1 MLEQL
6 RRQGRSTWSKVLLY
20 TLAAVFCF
28 WGIGYGFF
36 ARVHPVATVNGQR
49 ILATELDKEANRLR
63 QTLQQIYGAN
73 AAAVMRGINLRQEAL
88 DQLIESQVVSN
99 ESRRLGISISDAA
112 LQNAIASDP
121 SFQVDG
127 QFDFQ
132 RYSDILASNELTPN
146 DYEASKRISLMQS
159 ALRQMVE
166 QGVQVSDAEAR
177 SAYDL
182 RNQKISLAYIEVP
195 NADFAAKIAPTPQQL
210 EDYYKSHTEEFR
222 EPERVKVSYLH
233 YDPMLLAA
241 KVNPSDSDVADYYKR
256 NLKSRFTHPDQ
267 VHASHILIAV
277 PDGAT
282 QAEKDKAKA
291 KAEEVLKQA
300 EKKGADFAKLAHQY
314 SDDPSTR
321 LQGGDLGT
329 FGRNQMIKPF
339 EDAVFSMK
347 PGELRIVETKFGFHV
362 VKLDAFIPAHTDTL
376 AEAKPKIIDA
386 LRGDAGERIA
396 REALDQDV
404 SAALSGQSLQDLA
417 KKRGIEVV
425 ETPAFSKE
433 DAMNVVHDPKLV
445 EAAFKLDPGQVSAV
459 PSGAAPYLV
468 KLLSR
473 EPSHIPPFKDVEA
486 KAREHYVRANAES
499 QARARARQLLEQIKS
514 PAEFD
519 KVAVSNK
526 LAVHRTDSFPRS
538 SNSIPGIGTFPEVT
552 DAAAMVAQIP
562 GVIDRVM
569 ENRGD
574 SYIFEVTARSMPS
587 DDEWK
592 SGQKTFTEEFLQQ
605 RRGEAWTRFL
615 EALKSRADIKI
626 DRDQLGQAPESSE

>member
-49 ILATELDKEANRLR
+49 ILAADLDKEANRLR

-73 AAAVMRGINLRQEAL
+73 APSVLRGINLRQEAL
-88 DQLIESQVVSN
+88 DQLVERQVISN
-99 ESRRLGISISDAA
+99 ESHRLGISVSDAE
-112 LQNAIASDP
+112 LQRAIASDP

-132 RYSDILASNELTPN
+132 RYNDILASNDLTPN
-146 DYEASKRISLMQS
+146 DYEASRRAQLVQS
-159 ALRQMVE
+159 ALQEMVE
-166 QGVQVSDAEAR
+166 NGVQVSDAEAR
-177 SAYDL
+177 DAYNL
-182 RNQKISLAYIEVP
+182 GNQKIALAYIEVP
-195 NADFAAKIAPTPQQL
+195 YQDFAAKISPTEQQL
-210 EDYYKSHTEEFR
+210 QDYYKAHTEEFR
-222 EPERVKVSYLH
+222 EPERIKISYVH
-233 YDPMLLAA
+233 YDPQLLAA
-241 KVNPSDSDVADYYKR
+241 KITPTDDQIADYYKT
-256 NLKSRFTHPDQ
+256 NLKKRFTHPDQ

-277 PDGAT
+277 PAGAS

-291 KAEEVLKQA
+291 KAEQVLAQA
-300 EKKGADFAKLAHQY
+300 QKKGADFAKLARQY
-314 SDDPSTR
+314 SDDPATR
-321 LQGGDLGT
+321 MQGGDLGT

-347 PGELRIVETKFGFHV
+347 PGELRLVETRFGYHV

-376 AEAKPKIIDA
+376 ADAKPKIIEA
-386 LRGDAGERIA
+386 LKGEAGERIA
-396 REALDQDV
+396 REALNEDV
-404 SAALSGQSLQDLA
+404 SGALSGRTLQDIA

-425 ETPAFSKE
+425 ETPAFSKD
-433 DAMNVVHDPKLV
+433 DAMTVVHDPKLV

-459 PSGAAPYLV
+459 PSGEAPYLV

-473 EPSHIPPFKDVEA
+473 EPSHIPSFKDAEA
-486 KAREHYVRANAES
+486 KVREHYVRATAVS
-499 QARARARQLLEQIKS
+499 QARAQARQLLEQIKS
-514 PAEFD
+514 PADFD
-519 KVAVSNK
+519 KVAADK
-526 LAVHRTDSFPRS
+526 RLTVHHTDPVPRS
-538 SNSIPGIGTFPEVT
+538 SNSIPGVGQFPEVT
-552 DAAAMVAQIP
+552 DAAATVAQVP
-562 GVIDRVM
+562 GIIDRLM

-574 SYIFEVTARSMPS
+574 SYIFEITARSLPS

-592 SGQKTFTEEFLQQ
+592 SDQKTFTEEFLQQ

-615 EALKSRADIKI
+615 EALRRRADVKI
-626 DRDQLGQAPESSE
+626 DRDQLGQASESSE